1 MADKKFIKDA
11 IKRPGAFKAKAESR
25 GMTTEEFR
33 KRVLAN
39 PGNYDA
45 RTVRQAQLA
54 KTLGKL
60 RAQSGVDPYSAL
72 PTSSNTMTS
81 PILDPQEAAEQTA
94 EIQKQQQ
101 QVVQN
106 RAEAEAER
114 ERLNNAAAD
123 ATIRSGMQDL
133 QGAGG
138 DKVRTSIQAGRAAR
152 DASITQA
159 YGTDDLAS
167 LGVDASARI
176 AGKIAQGTATSAQ
189 VAKASG
195 DTGALLTNLG
205 AYGQGAGAA
214 ADAGQAAAGVSS
226 SAIAGPAAIASIGGK
241 IIEGTAATS
250 RGEDAAAEYS
260 FQEGLGSGL
269 KAAGTGAGTGAM
281 IGSIFGPVGT
291 LVGGAAGALVGLGV
305 EAFRDVREVRR
316 GRRERAGRQFREGM
330 EDRRLSRAATD
341 VRNQSYMVSGSNRGY
356 NPNYLGNIEEGITYM
371 HGGMKVPGGKVMP
384 MRDGGKQYIGR
395 KHSKG
400 GIDLGDVEVEGGE
413 TSRPI
418 MNSQGKTVDYIFS
431 EFQKLK
437 PEYAEQLGVKEG
449 SSYADVHKMMERGA
463 IAKDYRGLAKMQE
476 QHMKEKGKT
485 ETGPRGPELIAQNA
499 LSPMMTTAVTEPALN
514 TPLTVPTVA
523 DPTMLF
529 NQQFPAG
536 MPFAAQAG
544 PRAVEQPEMPELNRP
559 VMTRQGM
566 PLSTMIAMGGKAPEP
581 KAPIGPT
588 MPEEYVRLQGIQEIP
603 LKEEEDIP
611 LDFEQ
616 FSDTYPNMD
625 NKEQAYANYVNAM
638 EEQGK
643 TRKKK
648 EKKTKT
654 KKEKDTADTKNF
666 EAGPEAALQLI
677 PPLAGVFTSMRQ
689 RDRAAGLE
697 AKGTPTVA
705 RTRRIRPRLINRNA
719 DRAAARE
726 NQLNTNAAIEASGL
740 SADQKRV
747 LRARSTNQFNQAN
760 AKISAA
766 EDNANQQIIARADQL
781 NQRAD
786 QVDAQLNLRNATQQQ
801 MLNLRNKL
809 IKNQAL
815 TNADEQLLASLD
827 AGFGR
832 FAGAV
837 GDKRQYDATKLMAD
851 AVASGTENASGL
863 NALER
868 YLVSQGMMTQEQID
882 EAKENKAK
890 SGGYIRRSNK
900 IRRKKKK

>member
-1 MADKKFIKDA
+1 MANKKFIKDA
-11 IKRPGAFKAKAESR
+11 IKRPGAFKAKADSR

-60 RAQSGVDPYSAL
+60 RAQSGNSPSDPYSAL

-81 PILDPQEAAEQTA
+81 PILDPQEAAAQTA
-94 EIQKQQQ
+94 EVQKQQQ
-101 QVVQN
+101 QVSQN
-106 RAEAEAER
+106 RVAAEAER

-123 ATIRSGMQDL
+123 ATIQSATQDL
-133 QGAGG
+133 SGAGG
-138 DKVRTSIQAGRAAR
+138 DKIKASIQAGQAAR

-159 YGTDDLAS
+159 YGTNDLATV
-167 LGVDASARI
+167 GVDASARL
-176 AGKIAQGTATSAQ
+176 AGKIAQGTASSAQ

-214 ADAGQAAAGVSS
+214 ADAGQAAAGISS
-226 SAIAGPAAIASIGGK
+226 SAVAGPAAIASIGGK
-241 IIEGTAATS
+241 VIEGTASTS
-250 RGEDAAAEYS
+250 RGEDAASEYG
-260 FQEGLGSGL
+260 FQEGAGSFL

-291 LVGGAAGALVGLGV
+291 LVGTIGGAVVGAGI
-305 EAFRDVREVRR
+305 EAYRDVKEVRQAR
-316 GRRERAGRQFREGM
+316 KDKANREFREGM
-330 EDRRLSRAATD
+330 EDRRLSKAATD

-356 NPNYLGNIEEGITYM
+356 NPKYLGNVEEGITYKY
-371 HGGMKVPGGKVMP
+371 GGMKVPGGKVMP
-384 MRDGGKQYIGR
+384 MRDGGKQYIGK

-431 EFQKLK
+431 EYQKLK
-437 PEYAEQLGVKEG
+437 PEYAEQLGVKPG

-463 IAKDYRGLAKMQE
+463 IAKDYRSLAKMQE

-499 LSPMMTTAVTEPALN
+499 LSPMMTTAVTEPAQN

-523 DPTMLF
+523 DPNMLF

-536 MPFAAQAG
+536 MPLAAQAG
-544 PRAVEQPEMPELNRP
+544 PRAVEQREMPELNRP

-588 MPEEYVRLQGIQEIP
+588 MPEEYVRLQGIQNIP
-603 LKEEEDIP
+603 LEEEEDIP

-625 NKEQAYANYVNAM
+625 NKQQAYENYVNAM

-643 TRKKK
+643 TKKKK
-648 EKKTKT
+648 EKT
-654 KKEKDTADTKNF
+654 KKKKDTANNKNF
-666 EAGPEAALQLI
+666 EVGPEAALQLI
-677 PPLAGVFTSMRQ
+677 PPLAGVFTSMQ
-689 RDRAAGLE
+689 QKDRAKAFDV
-697 AKGTPTVA
+697 KSTPTVA
-705 RTRRIRPRLINRNA
+705 RTRRVRPRLVNRNA

-726 NQLNTNAAIEASGL
+726 NQLNTNAAIETSGL
-740 SADQKRV
+740 SADQKKA

-766 EDNANQQIIARADQL
+766 EDNANQQIIGRADQL

-786 QVDAQLNLRNATQQQ
+786 QVDAQMNLQNATQQQ
-801 MLNLRNKL
+801 MLNLRQKL
-809 IKNQAL
+809 IKNQSL

-882 EAKENKAK
+882 EAKDKKAK

>member
-1 MADKKFIKDA
+1 
-11 IKRPGAFKAKAESR
+11 
-25 GMTTEEFR
+25 MTT
-33 KRVLAN
+33 
-39 PGNYDA
+39 
-45 RTVRQAQLA
+45 
-54 KTLGKL
+54 
-60 RAQSGVDPYSAL
+60 
-72 PTSSNTMTS
+72 
-81 PILDPQEAAEQTA
+81 PILDPQQAAAQTA
-94 EIQKQQQ
+94 EIQEQQQ
-101 QVVQN
+101 QVTQN
-106 RAEAEAER
+106 RAAAEVER
-114 ERLNNAAAD
+114 ERINNEAAN
-123 ATIRSGMQDL
+123 ATIQSGMQDL

-138 DKVRTSIQAGRAAR
+138 DKIKTSIQAGKAAR
-152 DASITQA
+152 DASISQA

-167 LGVDASARI
+167 LGVQTSGRI

-205 AYGQGAGAA
+205 AYGQGAGVA
-214 ADAGQAAAGVSS
+214 ADAGKTAAGVSS
-226 SAIAGPAAIASIGGK
+226 SAVAGPAAIASIGGK
-241 IIEGTAATS
+241 VIEGTAETS
-250 RGEDAAAEYS
+250 RGEDASAEYS

-291 LVGGAAGALVGLGV
+291 AVGAVAGGVIGLGV
-305 EAFRDVREVRR
+305 EAFKDIREVRQ
-316 GRRERAGRQFREGM
+316 GRRERDQRQFREGIQ
-330 EDRRLSRAATD
+330 DRRLSRAATD
-341 VRNQSYMVSGSNRGY
+341 TRNQSYMVSGSNRGY
-356 NPNYLGNIEEGITYM
+356 NPNYLGNVEEGITYM

-384 MRDGGKQYIGR
+384 MRDGGKQYIGK

-418 MNSQGKTVDYIFS
+418 MNSQGKNVDYIFS

-463 IAKDYRGLAKMQE
+463 LSKDYRGLAKMQE

-499 LSPMMTTAVTEPALN
+499 LSPMMANAVTEPALN

-523 DPTMLF
+523 DPNMLF

-536 MPFAAQAG
+536 MPLAAQAG
-544 PRAVEQPEMPELNRP
+544 PRAVEQPEMTDPNRP

-566 PLSTMIAMGGKAPEP
+566 PLSTMIGLGIGRTPEMTAPEALP
-581 KAPIGPT
+581 SIGPT
-588 MPEEYVRLQGIQEIP
+588 MPEEYERLQGIQEIP
-603 LKEEEDIP
+603 LKEEEIA

-616 FSDTYPNMD
+616 FSETYPNME
-625 NKEQAYANYVNAM
+625 NKKESYENYVNAM

-643 TRKKK
+643 GKKKK
-648 EKKTKT
+648 EKT
-654 KKEKDTADTKNF
+654 KKKKDTANDKNF
-666 EAGPEAALQLI
+666 KVGPEAAMQLI
-677 PPLAGVFTSMRQ
+677 PPLAGVFTSIQ
-689 RDRAAGLE
+689 QKDRASAFDV
-697 AKGTPTVA
+697 KSTPTVS
-705 RTRRIRPRLINRNA
+705 RTRRVRPRLINRNA

-726 NQLNTNAAIEASGL
+726 NQLNANAAIENSGL
-740 SADQKRV
+740 SADQKRA

-760 AKISAA
+760 SKISAA
-766 EDNANQQIIARADQL
+766 EDNANQQIIGRADQM

-786 QVDAQLNLRNATQQQ
+786 QIDAQLNLKNATQQQ
-801 MLNLRNKL
+801 MLNLRQKL
-809 IKNQAL
+809 IKNQSL
-815 TNADEQLLASLD
+815 TAADEQLLSSLD

-832 FAGAV
+832 FAGAA
-837 GDKRQYDATKLMAD
+837 GDKRSYEATKLMAD

-868 YLVSQGMMTQEQID
+868 YLVSQGMMTQED
-882 EAKENKAK
+882 MDKAK
-890 SGGYIRRSNK
+890 DSKASGGYVRRSNK